1 MFPLAN
7 FTCPQHM
14 GKITPCFMS
23 LPGLFPLLA
32 FPARQSPRGL
42 PGPPTMVLGV
52 TSFNNSLFL
61 SSASYVCAHMCVHVQ
76 VHVHACVC
84 VHMQGKLGMVPR

>member
-14 GKITPCFMS
+14 GKITPCFIS
-23 LPGLFPLLA
+23 SPGLFPLLA

-61 SSASYVCAHMCVHVQ
+61 SSASYVCAHVCACASARACM
-76 VHVHACVC
+76 CVC
-84 VHMQGKLGMVPR
+84 VHMQGKLGMAPR